1 MENKVQF
8 RAANSIKYLKNK
20 HNRKNHDLAE
30 NKTPKILTKAI
41 KEHLNISV
49 CVCLYNPA
57 IYF

>member
-1 MENKVQF
+1 MLENKIQF
-8 RAANSIKYLKNK
+8 RIASIKYLKNK
-20 HNRKNHDLAE
+20 HNSKNHDLAE
-30 NKTPKILTKAI
+30 NKRPKILTKAI

>member
-1 MENKVQF
+1 MENKIQF
-8 RAANSIKYLKNK
+8 RTANSIKYLKNK

-30 NKTPKILTKAI
+30 NKRPKILTKAI

-49 CVCLYNPA
+49 YVCLYNPA